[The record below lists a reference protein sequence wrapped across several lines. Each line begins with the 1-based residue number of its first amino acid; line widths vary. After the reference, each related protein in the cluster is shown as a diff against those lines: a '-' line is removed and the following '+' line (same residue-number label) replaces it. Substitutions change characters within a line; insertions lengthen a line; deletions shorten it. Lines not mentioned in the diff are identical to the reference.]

1 MKGLQD
7 LIRKFLNDMAALPED
22 PMRVDLLGRRLKELG
37 AVRASLFLHSL
48 YALPDDDVVR
58 KAKSLMV
65 DPEGIRSAV
74 GAGFYRSIYLASVE
88 GGFRKISRLFTDLP
102 PFKEGPYG
110 YDKEEDAKMES
121 MTLGER
127 RTLSKGLIRDK
138 LARLLADPDPM
149 VVRNLLDNP
158 RITEKDVL
166 KIASKRPG
174 SARILKTIA
183 VHRVWSRRYDVIKA
197 LVSNPYALPRV
208 TIALLDALLT
218 QDLKAIAGDGSLH
231 PEVTRSAVE
240 LVEERGGQ

>member
-1 MKGLQD
+1 MKDLQD
-7 LIRKFLNDMAALPED
+7 FVRKFLNDMAALPED
-22 PMRVDLLGRRLKELG
+22 PMRVELLGRRLKELG
-37 AVRASLFLHSL
+37 AAGASAFLHSL
-48 YALPDDDVVR
+48 YVMADDDAVR

-88 GGFRKISRLFTDLP
+88 GGLRKVSRLFTDLP

-127 RTLSKGLIRDK
+127 RTLSKGLLRDK
-138 LARLLADPDPM
+138 LQRLLADPDPT

-183 VHRVWSRRYDVIKA
+183 VHRVWSRRYDVVKA
-197 LVSNPYALPRV
+197 LVSNPYAQPRV
-208 TIALLDALLT
+208 TIALLEALLT
-218 QDLKAIAGDGSLH
+218 QDLKAVAGDRSLH
-231 PEVTRSAVE
+231 PEVTKCAAE
-240 LVEERGGQ
+240 LAEERGGR